1 MIYFNS
7 DIRVLLK
14 FETMSSVNY
23 VASFNLDAIQIGKL
37 KITIFQV
44 CWSTRNECP
53 CSKEERVEGAEVSQ
67 ASSAIRPNNVS
78 STVSIIG
85 NFQDL
90 KKNKLCKHLLCT
102 VQ

>member
-37 KITIFQV
+37 KITIFMQ
-44 CWSTRNECP
+44 ECKY
-53 CSKEERVEGAEVSQ
+53 SFEKKM
-67 ASSAIRPNNVS
+67 NN
-78 STVSIIG
+78 
-85 NFQDL
+85 N
-90 KKNKLCKHLLCT
+90 
-102 VQ
+102 